1 MHCQHPSPI
10 LHTPE
15 LLPVAGPGT
24 WRGHNITTNTN
35 ITPPRSLPTR
45 NHRTLKRAHNEPIG
59 PYKPCIHNTP
69 RPSSNLGNN
78 NTKQTPAQP
87 PKRAKKPRNSR
98 TRDKKLK
105 HNFARFCRCFGR
117 HSYWA
122 SKNPA
127 APSVFLLSVPLW
139 PACSCF
145 PLWDHLNRYR
155 NRLSKGPTEL
165 PRFPHLCFCRIHGIT
180 ELRRSLRHPL
190 FQRTLRHSSVASC
203 QPNFGVG

>member
-1 MHCQHPSPI
+1 MHRQHPLPI

-24 WRGHNITTNTN
+24 WRGHNITTITN

-45 NHRTLKRAHNEPIG
+45 NHRPLKRAHNEPIG

-105 HNFARFCRCFGR
+105 HNFARPSRPPLASSLAHRPHHHTATPRWHLTTFLHTSTDPLDPSHARCLHVPALTPR
-117 HSYWA
+117 HVPVYTA
-122 SKNPA
+122 SRA
-127 APSVFLLSVPLW
+127 CLHHVTYAPP
-139 PACSCF
+139 
-145 PLWDHLNRYR
+145 
-155 NRLSKGPTEL
+155 
-165 PRFPHLCFCRIHGIT
+165 PRPYDYLTATSR
-180 ELRRSLRHPL
+180 
-190 FQRTLRHSSVASC
+190 
-203 QPNFGVG
+203 

>member
-1 MHCQHPSPI
+1 MHHQHPLPL

-24 WRGHNITTNTN
+24 RRGHIITTNTN

-69 RPSSNLGNN
+69 RPSSNLGRN

-98 TRDKKLK
+98 TRDRNKK

-117 HSYWA
+117 HSDQP

-127 APSVFLLSVPLW
+127 TTALFFLPVPFR
-139 PACSCF
+139 PFGTCF
-145 PLWDHLNRYR
+145 PLWGH
-155 NRLSKGPTEL
+155 
-165 PRFPHLCFCRIHGIT
+165 F
-180 ELRRSLRHPL
+180 
-190 FQRTLRHSSVASC
+190 
-203 QPNFGVG
+203 